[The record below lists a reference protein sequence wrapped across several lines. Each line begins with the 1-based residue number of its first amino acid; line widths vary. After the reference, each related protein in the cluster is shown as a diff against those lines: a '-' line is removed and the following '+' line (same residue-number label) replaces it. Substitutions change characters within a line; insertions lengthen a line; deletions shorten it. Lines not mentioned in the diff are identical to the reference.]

1 MKDQK
6 ILVTGPTG
14 QVAGPVAHHLA
25 QDNEVWA
32 TSRFSDES
40 KKEAF
45 EAKKAVSDPKAIAG
59 EEEAL
64 YREANMFMRQFQM
77 SQQELTYIEKML
89 ADEMLKR
96 LEVVVRQLSAQQD
109 YDYVF
114 ETGFEDE
121 PNVLYAK
128 KGIDITPRVTKAY
141 AELFKGKPLEM
152 PKVPQG
158 PG

>member
-45 EAKKAVSDPKAIAG
+45 EAAGITCVKSDLG
-59 EEEAL
+59 
-64 YREANMFMRQFQM
+64 NGDF
-77 SQQELTYIEKML
+77 SELPE
-89 ADEMLKR
+89 DF
-96 LEVVVRQLSAQQD
+96 
-109 YDYVF
+109 DYVLHFACSRTPDF
-114 ETGFEDE
+114 ETDLTANGEGVGRLMSHEFNK
-121 PNVLYAK
+121 NVRRRK
-128 KGIDITPRVTKAY
+128 KNAHNTLPEEGIRR
-141 AELFKGKPLEM
+141 KGSHGAAAQM
-152 PKVPQG
+152 RDRG
-158 PG
+158 